1 MKCGRANM
9 KTIKNL
15 ISKICTFPNAI
26 KAYMKARKCKR
37 LRPEV
42 LEFEQ
47 NREDNLQKAIDAIQS
62 GDYTPGK
69 YRIFKVWEPKE
80 RIIMALPFFDRVIQH
95 MIVNIIEPIFEKRF
109 IFHSYACRKG
119 KGAHEASD
127 TLSKWLYEL
136 EVVQGKKIYAIKGDI
151 HHYFQSIDHAVLK
164 TEIRKVIK
172 DAGVL
177 ALLDRIIDH
186 NGNMPDGV
194 GIPVGNLTSQLFVNI
209 YLDALDQF
217 IKHELGVE
225 AYIRY
230 MDDFVILS
238 PDKEQLR
245 NWLARIE
252 QFLREEL
259 KLEFNPKT
267 TMLAAKN
274 GIDFVGYKHRAT
286 HRKVRKDSIKRIKRT
301 IKKCESGKITKEQLQ
316 KSIQSWTG
324 HAGHAD
330 SYNLR
335 KKIETLAEAA
345 IEKAA

>member
-151 HHYFQSIDHAVLK
+151 HHYFQSVAHDVLK
-164 TEIRKVIK
+164 KEIRRYISDK
-172 DAGVL
+172 
-177 ALLDRIIDH
+177 ALLKILDRIIDH
-186 NGNMPDGV
+186 NGIFPPGV
-194 GIPVGNLTSQLFVNI
+194 GIPVGNLTSQLFANV
-209 YLDALDQF
+209 YLNKLDQYVKHVLKNEILCSLYGRLYNIIRGSGRVAARSGTDRRISSPG
-217 IKHELGVE
+217 IKTGTEPE
-225 AYIRY
+225 
-230 MDDFVILS
+230 DNDPCS
-238 PDKEQLR
+238 KERNKLR
-245 NWLARIE
+245 RVYSF
-252 QFLREEL
+252 Q
-259 KLEFNPKT
+259 
-267 TMLAAKN
+267 
-274 GIDFVGYKHRAT
+274 G
-286 HRKVRKDSIKRIKRT
+286 S
-301 IKKCESGKITKEQLQ
+301 
-316 KSIQSWTG
+316 
-324 HAGHAD
+324 
-330 SYNLR
+330 
-335 KKIETLAEAA
+335 
-345 IEKAA
+345 